1 MPWVVRSTE
10 RDMLE
15 ETKDEDGREGRAGM
29 MMETAA
35 V

>member
-1 MPWVVRSTE
+1 
-10 RDMLE
+10 MLE